1 MEVNAGFVRK
11 LVFTF
16 CALLATAAVELSA
29 FAQSVEARIASVS
42 GKAIRINRST
52 QFAAKRG
59 DKLAPGDEID
69 TQGGGRVTVELTDG
83 SLISVQPG
91 SRVIFKDYR
100 TVSSLRE
107 LIQVLL
113 GRVRI
118 KINHY
123 GGKPNPY
130 RVNSPSASI
139 LVRGTEFSVGVD
151 ATGDTSVVV
160 YDGLVEVESLSDPTR
175 RTLVSPGHGVLVK
188 ANEDLRFFT
197 PGSGNEIGER
207 SGRNLDNH
215 QQLLNSTASTS
226 ITSGTIRN
234 YVARDYERYVDSL
247 VEPGESAPLLR
258 FTAFSDSHLDSLEN
272 PAYATEFK
280 RFESRTLAISSLSDS
295 MRKTSTRLPLS
306 PNSNSAEP
314 IDAGYLVQNTFF
326 LPLAQTRWVIGGNF
340 AKSNSRVRAFSEQ
353 EVTGPIT
360 PLFPDGVPGLR
371 TSKSSTHADSNGG
384 SLMLARS
391 FGQEGRTVI
400 GIGVEYVKGLG
411 ELSGSTSL
419 TNALGLR
426 AAELIEAKSN
436 IERTRFKLGLSHQFS
451 NGHKLGIF
459 YRHGLLSAN
468 DNDEMRTFNSL
479 PLALD
484 SVQYSSQSSEIG
496 ARLRGPLTRKLF
508 YGAEAHWL
516 TTGVRENINRSI
528 IVEASERERV
538 HRVAASFGL
547 GYALRRQTVLS
558 ADVSAGVSRIREN
571 YYERATGNPLEREL
585 ARLRFLSVQAGAQT
599 DLWRNLFASVSFF
612 KVGQSRTEDHKLFPN
627 RFGQVLDTNG
637 FFVPDGITKERLS
650 DNFADFGLGWRLT
663 KSLLAEY
670 VLATSYGQRAP
681 NHIFLLRYT
690 FKREE

>member
-29 FAQSVEARIASVS
+29 FAQSVEARIANVN
-42 GKAIRINRST
+42 GKATRTSRSA
-52 QFAAKRG
+52 QFPAKRG
-59 DKLAPGDEID
+59 DKLAPGDELD
-69 TQGGGRVTVELTDG
+69 TQGGGRVTVELSDG
-83 SLISVQPG
+83 SLITVQPG
-91 SRVIFKDYR
+91 SHIIFKDYR
-100 TVSSLRE
+100 TASSLRE
-107 LIQVLL
+107 LIQVFI

-151 ATGDTSVVV
+151 STGDTSVVV
-160 YDGLVEVESLSDPTR
+160 YDGLVEVESLSDPSR
-175 RTLVSPGHGVLVK
+175 HTLVSPGHGVLVK
-188 ANEDLRFFT
+188 ANEDIRFFT

-207 SGRNLDNH
+207 SGRNVDNH

-234 YVARDYERYVDSL
+234 YVAGDYERYVDSL

-280 RFESRTLAISSLSDS
+280 RLESRTLAISSLSDS
-295 MRKTSTRLPLS
+295 LRKTTARLPLD
-306 PNSNSAEP
+306 SNSIEP
-314 IDAGYLVQNTFF
+314 ADAGYLVQSTFF
-326 LPLAQTRWVIGGNF
+326 LPLAKTRWVLGGNF

-353 EVTGPIT
+353 EVTGPVT

-391 FGQEGRTVI
+391 FGQEGRTSI
-400 GIGVEYVKGLG
+400 GIGVDYVKGLG

-426 AAELIEAKSN
+426 AAELIEAKSD
-436 IERTRFKLGLSHQFS
+436 ITRTRFKLGVSHLFS

-459 YRHGLLSAN
+459 YRHGLLSAS

-484 SVQYSSQSSEIG
+484 SVQYSSRSSEIG
-496 ARLRGPLTRKLF
+496 ARLRGPLTKKLF

-516 TTGVRENINRSI
+516 TTAVRENINRSI

-538 HRVAASFGL
+538 KRIATSFGL

-558 ADVSAGVSRIREN
+558 ADISAGVSHIREN

-585 ARLRFLSVQAGAQT
+585 TRLRFLSAQVGVQT
-599 DLWRNLFASVSFF
+599 DVWRNLFASVSFF
-612 KVGQSRTEDHKLFPN
+612 KLGQSRTEDHSLFPN
-627 RFGQVLDTNG
+627 RFGQFLDTNG
-637 FFVPDGITKERLS
+637 LFVPDGITRERFS
-650 DNFADFGLGWRLT
+650 DNYADFGFGWRIT